1 MFSGTSTLPSAVL
14 LGDLSFTDGNELLL
28 LFILTSAS
36 NLRLLH
42 PAQLGF
48 LKFWRGKVTW
58 DEHNNILLLTHG
70 SHLWF

>member
-14 LGDLSFTDGNELLL
+14 LGDLSFIDGNELLLPLL

-48 LKFWRGKVTW
+48 LAFW
-58 DEHNNILLLTHG
+58 
-70 SHLWF
+70 

>member
-28 LFILTSAS
+28 LLILTSAS

-48 LKFWRGKVTW
+48 LST
-58 DEHNNILLLTHG
+58 LLVKKGHMG
-70 SHLWF
+70 WA